1 MTMTSEYAVKLDRSL
16 VLSPGLT
23 YARADMDGEANG
35 YDGYGASVSLQRF
48 SPRYFFL
55 TTLSYDR
62 KQYDEIHP
70 IFNKTRKETAWSG
83 FALLI
88 WFNPFGLD
96 NWFVFPIKK

>member
-1 MTMTSEYAVKLDRSL
+1 
-16 VLSPGLT
+16 
-23 YARADMDGEANG
+23 
-35 YDGYGASVSLQRF
+35 
-48 SPRYFFL
+48 
-55 TTLSYDR
+55 LSYDR

-96 NWFVFPIKK
+96 NWFVRGGLGYLHSEANIDFFDTNGPISLVSVGYQF